1 VTAQGSAPHIGTW
14 SEMRRLLRPWYGRIA
29 VIAGSILVYEA
40 LAVAPT
46 LLIQRIIDQH
56 LTRGVA
62 DGILLLASLY
72 LAATALAETLHFGI
86 SYMTVWVAQRALRTL
101 RVDLF
106 AHLQRLPLSYYDHT
120 PLGDVIS
127 RCTSDVETV
136 DTLFSTGV
144 STLLLR
150 MVQLLAAFAA
160 MVALSPRLALLALLL
175 IPPLALVTRFFQ
187 IHIRDAS
194 RDRRKAIGMLNV
206 YLQETLSGVEV
217 VRASGR
223 EASLVARFR
232 RALRDT
238 VAAFWRA
245 ESYNM
250 YYSPMLEVMVALC
263 VGLLLWSGT
272 GTELLSSQRLSMGT
286 IIAFILLFRRF
297 FDPVR
302 NLGQDWQTV
311 QSALSG
317 IERIVQV
324 LQIPAEAI
332 PHRAVEPSPH
342 NGAAVELH
350 NVTFGY
356 LTDLPVLREISLSV
370 QAGEHVA
377 LVGRTGAGKS
387 SLVHLLGGLYAP
399 WAGEVRVVGLD
410 PRSLSDAQRRSV
422 VGVVPQT
429 VQLFAGTVWDNLTL
443 DDASATRAAVERAVQ
458 MTGLTP
464 LIAALPQGYN
474 TPLRGVGRGEG
485 AQLSEGQQQLLS
497 LARALVWDPAVLL
510 LDEATSAVDNASEAD
525 FRAALQTAIRGTDG
539 RQRAA
544 ITVAHRLSTARAADR
559 VIILDNGRIIEQ
571 GTPEELIQRGGRFA
585 ALVELA
591 EAGVAKLNT
600 NRSSKPHWTYCER
613 SPPLSEEESHL

>member
-1 VTAQGSAPHIGTW
+1 MKPQNDAQHINIW
-14 SEMRRLLRPWYGRIA
+14 SEIQRLLHPWYGRIA
-29 VIAGSILVYEA
+29 LTAVSILVFEGV
-40 LAVAPT
+40 AVIPT
-46 LLIQRIIDQH
+46 LLIQRIIDRH
-56 LTRGVA
+56 LTPGLP
-62 DGILLLASLY
+62 DGILLLALLY
-72 LAATALAETLHFGI
+72 LAATILAEILHFGI
-86 SYMTVWVAQRALRTL
+86 SYMTVWVAQRALCSL

-150 MVQLLAAFAA
+150 LVQLFAAFAA
-160 MVALSPRLALLALLL
+160 MVSLSPRLAMLSLLL
-175 IPPLALVTRFFQ
+175 IPPLALATRYFQ
-187 IHIRDAS
+187 MHIRDAA
-194 RDRRKAIGMLNV
+194 RERRKAIGMLNV

-223 EASLVARFR
+223 EVSLVARFR

-238 VAAFWRA
+238 VATFWQA

-250 YYSPMLEVMVALC
+250 YYSPSLAVLVALC

-272 GTELLSSQRLSMGT
+272 GGLGQTWGLSMGT
-286 IIAFILLFRRF
+286 IIAFILLFQRF
-297 FDPVR
+297 FEPVR

-311 QSALSG
+311 QNALSG
-317 IERIVQV
+317 IERIIQV

-332 PHRAVEPSPH
+332 PKKVVKASPRD
-342 NGAAVELH
+342 GAGVELRGLAIDLH
-350 NVTFGY
+350 SVTFGY

-370 QAGEHVA
+370 RTGEHVA

-410 PRSLSDAQRRSV
+410 PRSLPEVKRRSV
-422 VGVVPQT
+422 VGVVPQA

-443 DDASATRAAVERAVQ
+443 DDVSAERAAVERAAQ
-458 MTGLTP
+458 MTGLTH
-464 LIAALPQGYN
+464 LIAGLPQGYD
-474 TPLRGVGRGEG
+474 TPLRGVGHGEG
-485 AQLSEGQQQLLS
+485 VQLSEGQQQLLS

-510 LDEATSAVDNASEAD
+510 LDEATAAVDSASEAD
-525 FRAALQTAIRGTDG
+525 FRAALRTAIRGDDG

-559 VIILDNGRIIEQ
+559 VIVLDNGRIIEQ
-571 GTPEELIQRGGRFA
+571 GTSEELIQRGGRFA
-585 ALVELA
+585 ALVELE
-591 EAGVAKLNT
+591 EAGWNWRGSVR
-600 NRSSKPHWTYCER
+600 NRS
-613 SPPLSEEESHL
+613 